1 MVFRMR
7 FVIVYINKRDRKIGR
22 PQRFDKFQ
30 AKNSDDFIGEEGKD
44 SCQGDS
50 GGPLL
55 VEQDGRYVLAGVT
68 SWGYGCGEYGYP
80 GVYARVTAQLQWIMS
95 SLGEEE
101 IACDAGI
108 GFRHC

>member
-1 MVFRMR
+1 MSWAQ
-7 FVIVYINKRDRKIGR
+7 NL
-22 PQRFDKFQ
+22 Q
-30 AKNSDDFIGEEGKD
+30 AQNRGTKYLGTESPGTK
-44 SCQGDS
+44 SVSPS

>member
-1 MVFRMR
+1 MVFRMS
-7 FVIVYINKRDRKIGR
+7 FVFVYINKRDRKVGQS
-22 PQRFDKFQ
+22 QRFNKFK
-30 AKNSDDFIGEEGKD
+30 AKNSNLGEEGKD

-101 IACDAGI
+101 IACEAGI

>member
-1 MVFRMR
+1 M
-7 FVIVYINKRDRKIGR
+7 I
-22 PQRFDKFQ
+22 
-30 AKNSDDFIGEEGKD
+30 FIGEEGKD

-80 GVYARVTAQLQWIMS
+80 GVYARVTAQLQWIMK
-95 SLGEEE
+95 SLGEED